1 MNDIATYTQLQEIS
15 NSLSP
20 SKLHQHRNPA
30 DAYFAVMIGQDL
42 GLSPAASLQNIY
54 NVNGMPALKADMKL
68 ALVKRH
74 PEYAGCEIE
83 GDHLSCTVT
92 LYRKNGTDK
101 PDKVVSKFTIQD
113 AERAKLVGKDNW
125 KAYPQRMLKARALSY
140 ACNDLF
146 PDAMIGLMS
155 HEEAMDIAKP
165 ISLESPKKKA
175 KDAPVVPE
183 YEVMQD
189 VDIDPVIES
198 DTEPEPAS
206 DDIHELKLSICNVIQ
221 SLIDGKIDGF
231 ESEIRRHNSFNDH
244 LFTDSVGECGNYE
257 LLVAYHDHLAA
268 KLRGE
273 SKPTIKQR
281 QDMLWPRLINSGA
294 MAEEISEWGE
304 TLQNAKRHADVDTVE
319 AWLNERFPEVAK

>member
-146 PDAMIGLMS
+146 PDAMIGLIS
-155 HEEAMDIAKP
+155 HEEAMDITRP
-165 ISLESPKKKA
+165 ISLDTPKRKPKQA
-175 KDAPVVPE
+175 DAPDHIVPE
-183 YEVMQD
+183 YEVIAD
-189 VDIDPVIES
+189 AEIA
-198 DTEPEPAS
+198 TEPEPEE
-206 DDIHELKLSICNVIQ
+206 DMHEIKLRICSKIQ
-221 SLIDGKIDGF
+221 MLIDAKIDGF
-231 ESEIRRHNSFNDH
+231 ESEIRRHSSFDRH
-244 LFTDSVGECGNYE
+244 LFSDTVGECNNVKLLSEYE
-257 LLVAYHDHLAA
+257 AHLDA

-273 SKPTIKQR
+273 GKPTIKHR
-281 QDMLWPRLINSGA
+281 ADTLWPRLINSGA

-304 TLQNAKRHADVDTVE
+304 KLQNAKRHADVDTVE
-319 AWLNERFPEVAK
+319 EWLNEHFPEVAK